1 MLSNIGIDAIMNNK
15 SKVKKRL
22 WGPGACGS
30 GDWASSQAPKG
41 LWDSSPGCRFGPQLV
56 CIPEATDRC
65 FSFSPPQIN
74 KNNREK
80 EREKGSGVT
89 SDKGEGFLKVEDL
102 LG

>member
-1 MLSNIGIDAIMNNK
+1 MLSNIGVDAIMNNK

-41 LWDSSPGCRFGPQLV
+41 RWDSSPGCRLGPQLV

-65 FSFSPPQIN
+65 FSPPQIN